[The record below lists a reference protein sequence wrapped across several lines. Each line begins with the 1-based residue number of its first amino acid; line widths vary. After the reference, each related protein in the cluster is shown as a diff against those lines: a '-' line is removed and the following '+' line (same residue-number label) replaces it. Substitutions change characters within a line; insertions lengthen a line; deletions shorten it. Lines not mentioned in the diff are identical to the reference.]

1 MRLSPCDCRPVH
13 YRRGHRPWWLKLVS
27 ERRLYHCYACDAYL
41 FISPE
46 QTRTVRQAALI
57 QPAVGMGVT
66 LKQT

>member
-1 MRLSPCDCRPVH
+1 MRLSPCDCRPAH

-27 ERRLYHCYACDAYL
+27 DRRLYHCYACDAYL

-46 QTRTVRQAALI
+46 QFHGVRQAPVLKP
-57 QPAVGMGVT
+57 PAGIAVA